1 MAEDDIV
8 LVSRGRTSFSPSDSF
23 SILSGSSQILVQSP
37 IFYMKEQ
44 YF

>member
-1 MAEDDIV
+1 MQKM
-8 LVSRGRTSFSPSDSF
+8 
-23 SILSGSSQILVQSP
+23 ILPRNKIKENGSSQILVQSP

>member
-1 MAEDDIV
+1 MELDT
-8 LVSRGRTSFSPSDSF
+8 LLN
-23 SILSGSSQILVQSP
+23 SIKDFGSSQILVQSP